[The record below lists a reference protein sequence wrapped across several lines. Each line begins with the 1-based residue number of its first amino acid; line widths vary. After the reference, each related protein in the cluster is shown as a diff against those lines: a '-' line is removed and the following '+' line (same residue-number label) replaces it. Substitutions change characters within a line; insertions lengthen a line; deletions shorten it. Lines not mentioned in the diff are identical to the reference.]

1 MARIVA
7 ERGDIIPALGEL
19 FREYGFEGASL
30 KIISERTGLG
40 KGSLYHFFPG
50 GKEEM
55 ASAVLKNVSAWFEE
69 KIFAPLE
76 CATPE
81 KALPCMFEAVTE
93 YFKSGRRVCLVGAF
107 ALNES
112 RSRFPLAINSYFLR
126 WVQALSNCLVRGGL
140 SQPKAHAL
148 AQEVVAGIQGAIILS
163 RALDATEPFM
173 NVMQRLQGH
182 CQDSAAAVAGSGSL

>member
-1 MARIVA
+1 MARTVA
-7 ERGDIIPALGEL
+7 ERGDVIPALGEL

-55 ASAVLKNVSAWFEE
+55 ANAVLEDVSGWFEE

-76 CATPE
+76 HNAPD
-81 KALPCMFEAVTE
+81 KALSHMFDAVTE
-93 YFKSGRRVCLVGAF
+93 YFRSGRRVCLVGAF

-112 RSRFPLAINSYFLR
+112 RSRFPRAINDYFAR
-126 WVQALSNCLVRGGL
+126 WVQALANCLERHGL
-140 SQPKAHAL
+140 SSPVAHTL
-148 AQEVVAGIQGAIILS
+148 SQEVVAGIQGAIILS
-163 RALDATEPFM
+163 RALNATEPFM
-173 NVMQRLQGH
+173 EVVQRLKDH
-182 CQDSAAAVAGSGSL
+182 CQRGTATTND

>member
-1 MARIVA
+1 MARTVA
-7 ERGDIIPALGEL
+7 ERGDVIPALGEI

-55 ASAVLKNVSAWFEE
+55 ANAVLEDVSAWFEG

-76 CATPE
+76 HNTPN
-81 KALPCMFEAVTE
+81 KALSCMFDAVTE
-93 YFKSGRRVCLVGAF
+93 YFQSGRRVCLVGAF

-112 RSRFPLAINSYFLR
+112 RSRFPQAINAYFLR
-126 WVQALSNCLVRGGL
+126 WVQALANCLERDGL
-140 SQPKAHAL
+140 SNPTAHAFS
-148 AQEVVAGIQGAIILS
+148 QEVVAGIQGAIILS

-173 NVMQRLQGH
+173 EVMQRLKGH
-182 CQDSAAAVAGSGSL
+182 CQRATAAKTG